1 MYVCMYVYTYIHSKK
16 IIHFEKVLN
25 VYPVCTRVG
34 CHKAIVVIT
43 VITCHLGIIDN
54 QVNHNDSRAKGQRIN
69 NRSTTVQLIHIKRLG
84 MVGKFPRGMK
94 LFKLSYYQ
102 KKSYKIE

>member
-1 MYVCMYVYTYIHSKK
+1 MYVYTYIHSKN

-54 QVNHNDSRAKGQRIN
+54 QVNHNDSRAKGQRTN

-94 LFKLSYYQ
+94 LFKLYYQ
-102 KKSYKIE
+102 KKSYKIEW